1 MIQIAV
7 DWGSSSFRAYLFDSS
22 CDQIDF
28 YSSATGIK
36 AVSNEDFN
44 TVLSEQIGH
53 WISRGDTILLAGM
66 ITSRNG
72 WMESDYIP
80 CPANLNSI
88 VSHLGRLQLPDL
100 ELLFLPGVS
109 QSDPPDVMRGEEL
122 QLLGAEVKHG
132 EGLYIMPGTHSK
144 WANVERSAVREFRTI
159 PTGEIFDLVVNHS
172 LMGALSVPSSLNE
185 TAFVEGV
192 EAGFSSST
200 VMSDLFSARSSVILG
215 YQTGNRSYSWI
226 SGLLIGSEI
235 REGKSMMPFHTRPA
249 KLIGSAE
256 LCKKYLIAFRAI
268 GIEALAVDVDVT
280 TLGFQKVIKTY
291 QSREYE

>member
-1 MIQIAV
+1 MIRIAV
-7 DWGSSSFRAYLFDSS
+7 DWGSSSFRAYRFDNR
-22 CDQIDF
+22 CEQVDF
-28 YSSATGIK
+28 FSSAAGIK
-36 AVSNEDFN
+36 SVSNKDFN
-44 TVLSEQIGH
+44 TVLREQICH
-53 WISRGDTILLAGM
+53 WISSGDTILLAGM

-88 VSHLGRLQLPDL
+88 VSNLSRLQLPDL
-100 ELLFLPGVS
+100 ELLFLPGVN
-109 QSDPPDVMRGEEL
+109 QSGPPDVMRGEEV
-122 QLLGAEVKHG
+122 QLLGAEAQHG

-144 WANVERSAVREFRTI
+144 WANVERSAVQEFRTI

-172 LMGALSVPSSLNE
+172 LMGALTVQSSLDE

-192 EAGFSSST
+192 EAGFNSST

-235 REGKSMMPFHTRPA
+235 REGRSMMPFHIQPA
-249 KLIGSAE
+249 KLIGAAE
-256 LCKKYLIAFRAI
+256 LCEKYLTAFQTI
-268 GIEALAVDVDVT
+268 GIEALLIDADIT
-280 TLGFQKVIKTY
+280 TLGFQKIIKTY
-291 QSREYE
+291 QSHE